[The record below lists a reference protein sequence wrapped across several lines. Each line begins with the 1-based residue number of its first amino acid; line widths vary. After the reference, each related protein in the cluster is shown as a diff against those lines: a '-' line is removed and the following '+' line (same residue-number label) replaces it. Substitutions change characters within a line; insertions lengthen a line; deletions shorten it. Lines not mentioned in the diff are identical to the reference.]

1 MASGD
6 HQGGRAIA
14 IGLIWAQFAA
24 YHIDRCEAVARRFEG
39 RATILAVEVATTS
52 NDYAWE
58 PSGDIAGGRKITLF
72 PGRSFDQLST
82 WQRFRATWAAVRT
95 CDWVCIGLSYAELS
109 TVLLV
114 AMLRLTGKRVVV
126 FSESK
131 HDDKPRSAPGELAK
145 RLILSFYTAAIV
157 GATRHIAYF
166 RMLGFRRRA
175 VLPGYDGVGLD
186 RVRAQGGWQLAPGGR
201 AFESRDFVFV
211 GRFVDKKN
219 LPHLV
224 ESFARYVVIA
234 GTSARRLVLVGSGP
248 DEPRLRAMVD
258 ALALAERVEF
268 PGFMPAEAVS
278 RTLANGLALVLPS
291 VEEQWGLVVNEALA
305 FGLPVIVSR
314 QVGSRDALV
323 RDGINGHVVAS
334 DSVEQ
339 LAQAM
344 LDISRDR
351 SRWEAK
357 VAASHRR
364 AWLGDCD
371 RLADALEL
379 LIEPQNPAA
388 RANVDRFLAE
398 LA

>member
-1 MASGD
+1 MTSGKP
-6 HQGGRAIA
+6 IT
-14 IGLIWAQFAA
+14 IGLVWAQFAA
-24 YHIDRCEAVARRFEG
+24 YHIDRCEAVARRFQG
-39 RATILAVEVATTS
+39 RGTVLAVEVATTS
-52 NDYAWE
+52 SDYAWE
-58 PSGDIAGGRKITLF
+58 PSGDIAGGRKVTLF
-72 PGRSFDQLST
+72 PGQSFDQLSN
-82 WQRFRATWAAVRT
+82 WQRFGAMRAALRD

-109 TVLLV
+109 TILLV
-114 AMLRLTGKRVVV
+114 AMLRLSGKRVVV

-131 HDDKPRSAPGELAK
+131 FDDRPRNATGELVK
-145 RLILSFYTAAIV
+145 RLILSSYNAAIV

-186 RVRAQGGWQLAPGGR
+186 RVRAQGGGQLAPGGR
-201 AFESRDFVFV
+201 SFESRDFVFV

-219 LPHLV
+219 LPHLI
-224 ESFARYVVIA
+224 ESFARYVASA
-234 GTSARRLVLVGSGP
+234 GAGARRLVLVGSGP
-248 DEPRLRAMVD
+248 EEPQLRGMVD
-258 ALALAERVEF
+258 ALGLRDRVEF
-268 PGFMPAEAVS
+268 PGFLPAQAVS
-278 RTLANGLALVLPS
+278 RILANALTLVLPS

-323 RDGINGHVVAS
+323 RDQVNGHVVES
-334 DSVEQ
+334 GSVEQ
-339 LAQAM
+339 LADAM
-344 LDISRDR
+344 LDLARDR
-351 SRWEAK
+351 GRWEAK
-357 VAASHRR
+357 VAASHQR

-379 LIEPQNPAA
+379 LIEPQNPFA

>member
-1 MASGD
+1 MTPG
-6 HQGGRAIA
+6 QPIT
-14 IGLIWAQFAA
+14 IGLVWAQFAA
-24 YHIDRCEAVARRFEG
+24 YHIDRCEAVARRFHG
-39 RATILAVEVATTS
+39 RATVLAVEVATTS
-52 NDYAWE
+52 SDYAWE
-58 PSGDIAGGRKITLF
+58 PSGHIAGTQKVTLF
-72 PGRSFDQLST
+72 PGKSFDQLSS
-82 WQRFRATWAAVRT
+82 WQRFRATWTALRH

-109 TVLLV
+109 SILLV
-114 AMLRLTGKRVVV
+114 AMLRLTGSQVVV

-131 HDDKPRSAPGELAK
+131 FDDRPRNAVGELVK
-145 RLILSFYTAAIV
+145 RATLSFYSAAIV

-186 RVRAQGGWQLAPGGR
+186 RIRVQGGGQLAPGGR
-201 AFESRDFVFV
+201 SFELRDFVFV

-224 ESFARYVVIA
+224 ESFACYVASA
-234 GTSARRLVLVGSGP
+234 GAKAEGRARRLVLVGSGSE
-248 DEPRLRAMVD
+248 EPRLRAMIEALGLSDRVD
-258 ALALAERVEF
+258 F
-268 PGFMPAEAVS
+268 PGFLPAQAVS
-278 RTLANGLALVLPS
+278 RILADALALVLPS

-305 FGLPVIVSR
+305 FGLPVIVSQ

-323 RDGINGHVVAS
+323 RDGVNGHVVAS

-339 LAQAM
+339 LAHAM
-344 LDISRDR
+344 LDIAGDR
-351 SRWEAK
+351 GRWEAM
-357 VAASHRR
+357 VAASHQR

-379 LIEPQNPAA
+379 LIEPQNPSA

>member
-1 MASGD
+1 MTPGKP
-6 HQGGRAIA
+6 IT
-14 IGLIWAQFAA
+14 IGLVWAQFAA
-24 YHIDRCEAVARRFEG
+24 YHIDRCEAVARRFQG
-39 RATILAVEVATTS
+39 RANVLAVEVATTS
-52 NDYAWE
+52 SDYAWE
-58 PSGDIAGGRKITLF
+58 PSGDIAGGRKVTLF
-72 PGRSFDQLST
+72 PGQSFDQIST
-82 WQRFRATWAAVRT
+82 WQRFRATWAALRD
-95 CDWVCIGLSYAELS
+95 CEWVCIGLSYAELS
-109 TVLLV
+109 TILLV
-114 AMLRLTGKRVVV
+114 AMLRLSGKRVVV

-131 HDDKPRSAPGELAK
+131 HDDKPRSVPGELAK
-145 RLILSFYTAAIV
+145 RLILLPYNAAIV

-186 RVRAQGGWQLAPGGR
+186 RVRAQGGGQLAPGGKP
-201 AFESRDFVFV
+201 FESRDFVFV

-224 ESFARYVVIA
+224 ESFARYVARA
-234 GTSARRLVLVGSGP
+234 GADARRLVLVGSGP
-248 DEPRLRAMVD
+248 EDPRLRAMVD
-258 ALALAERVEF
+258 ALGLADRVQF
-268 PGFMPAEAVS
+268 PGFLPADAVS
-278 RTLANGLALVLPS
+278 RILADALALVLSS

-323 RDGINGHVVAS
+323 RDGVNGHVVAS

-344 LDISRDR
+344 FDLAGDR
-351 SRWEAK
+351 GKWESK
-357 VAASHRR
+357 VAASHQR

-379 LIEPQNPAA
+379 LIEPQNPVA
-388 RANVDRFLAE
+388 RANVNRFMAE

>member
-1 MASGD
+1 MTSGKP
-6 HQGGRAIA
+6 IT
-14 IGLIWAQFAA
+14 IGLVWAQFAA
-24 YHIDRCEAVARRFEG
+24 YHIDRCEAVARRFQG
-39 RATILAVEVATTS
+39 RGTVLAVEVATTS

-58 PSGDIAGGRKITLF
+58 PSGDIAGGRKVTLF
-72 PGRSFDQLST
+72 PGQSFDQLSN
-82 WQRFRATWAAVRT
+82 WQRFGAMRAALRD

-109 TVLLV
+109 TILLV
-114 AMLRLTGKRVVV
+114 AMLRLSGKRVVV

-131 HDDKPRSAPGELAK
+131 FDDRPRNATGEMVK
-145 RLILSFYTAAIV
+145 RLILSFYHAAIV

-166 RMLGFRRRA
+166 RMLGFRRRP

-186 RVRAQGGWQLAPGGR
+186 RVRAQGGGQLAPGGR
-201 AFESRDFVFV
+201 SFESRDFVFV

-224 ESFARYVVIA
+224 EAFARYVASAEV
-234 GTSARRLVLVGSGP
+234 GARRLVLVGSGP
-248 DEPRLRAMVD
+248 EEPQLRGMVD
-258 ALALAERVEF
+258 ALGLRDRVEF
-268 PGFMPAEAVS
+268 PGFLPAQAVS
-278 RTLANGLALVLPS
+278 RILADALALVLPS

-323 RDGINGHVVAS
+323 RDQVNGHVVES
-334 DSVEQ
+334 GSVEQ
-339 LAQAM
+339 LAEAM
-344 LDISRDR
+344 LDLAGDR
-351 SRWEAK
+351 GRWEAK
-357 VAASHRR
+357 VAASHQR
-364 AWLGDCD
+364 AWLGDCN

-379 LIEPQNPAA
+379 LIEPQNPFA

>member
-1 MASGD
+1 MAAGD
-6 HQGGRAIA
+6 HRGGRPIT
-14 IGLIWAQFAA
+14 IGLVWAQFAA

-39 RATILAVEVATTS
+39 RATVLAVEVATTS
-52 NDYAWE
+52 SDYAWE
-58 PSGDIAGGRKITLF
+58 PSGAITGGRKVTLF
-72 PGRSFDQLST
+72 PGKSFDQLSN
-82 WQRFRATWAAVRT
+82 WQRFRGCWAELRQ

-109 TVLLV
+109 TILLV
-114 AMLRLTGKRVVV
+114 VILRLSGKRMVV

-131 HDDKPRSAPGELAK
+131 LDDKPRNTLGELAK
-145 RLILSFYTAAIV
+145 RLILWPYNAAIV

-186 RVRAQGGWQLAPGGR
+186 RVRAQGGGQLAPGGR
-201 AFESRDFVFV
+201 PFEQRDFVFV

-224 ESFARYVVIA
+224 ESFARYVAIA
-234 GTSARRLVLVGSGP
+234 GAGARRLVLVGSGP
-248 DEPRLRAMVD
+248 DEPALRAMVGTLG
-258 ALALAERVEF
+258 LADQVEF
-268 PGFMPAEAVS
+268 PGFLPAGAVS
-278 RTLANGLALVLPS
+278 RCLADALALVLPS

-305 FGLPVIVSR
+305 FGLPVIVSH

-323 RDGINGHVVAS
+323 RDGVNGHVVTS

-344 LDISRDR
+344 HDIASDR
-351 SRWEAK
+351 GKWEAK
-357 VAASHRR
+357 VAASHQR
-364 AWLGDCD
+364 AWLGDCE

-379 LIEPQNPAA
+379 LIEPQNAHA
-388 RANVDRFLAE
+388 RANVDRFLAQ

>member
-1 MASGD
+1 M
-6 HQGGRAIA
+6 
-14 IGLIWAQFAA
+14 
-24 YHIDRCEAVARRFEG
+24 
-39 RATILAVEVATTS
+39 
-52 NDYAWE
+52 
-58 PSGDIAGGRKITLF
+58 
-72 PGRSFDQLST
+72 
-82 WQRFRATWAAVRT
+82 
-95 CDWVCIGLSYAELS
+95 
-109 TVLLV
+109 
-114 AMLRLTGKRVVV
+114 
-126 FSESK
+126 
-131 HDDKPRSAPGELAK
+131 
-145 RLILSFYTAAIV
+145 
-157 GATRHIAYF
+157 
-166 RMLGFRRRA
+166 
-175 VLPGYDGVGLD
+175 
-186 RVRAQGGWQLAPGGR
+186 
-201 AFESRDFVFV
+201 
-211 GRFVDKKN
+211 
-219 LPHLV
+219 
-224 ESFARYVVIA
+224 
-234 GTSARRLVLVGSGP
+234 LVGSGP

-278 RTLANGLALVLPS
+278 RTLADALALVLPS

-344 LDISRDR
+344 LDIAGDRD
-351 SRWEAK
+351 RWEAK

-371 RLADALEL
+371 RQADALEL